1 MEKKPAEQSAGRE
14 ETGKTVPQ
22 INKAETKLS
31 VSPPDI
37 ELLNKPDNFFAGKV
51 KCYVQNWENLTNDR
65 YILDIVRS
73 GYKLEL
79 DSWPT
84 SGSQYPI
91 HFNEKEKEVI
101 TSLIDGLV
109 EKRVIEKVQHEKGE
123 IISNIFIRPKQ
134 DGTYRLILNLK
145 KLNQHIEKIHFK
157 METLK
162 SALNMVKRGV
172 YFAKIDLKD
181 AYYSIAVAESDRK
194 FLRFVWGE
202 SVYQYTC
209 LPNGLASA
217 PRIFTKVLKPT
228 FSSLRKLGHENVI
241 YIDDSLLASDS
252 IDECNRN
259 IEDTVKL
266 IDSLGLTMHPEK
278 SIMIPPQTIE
288 FVGFVLNSNQ
298 MTVTLSDRKAN
309 DIQLHCINMI
319 KTVTMSIR
327 DFSKLVGK
335 LVAAEPGVK
344 YTPLHYKPL
353 ELQRDL
359 ELKKNRGNFDKT
371 MTLSQQ
377 STTCFQWWVDN
388 VKSACRPISI
398 GTPKRKIETD
408 SSMSGY
414 GGYDVTNGIEING
427 HWNESEQCHHINY
440 LELKAAFLCLKSFC
454 SETRN
459 EHIQMFLDNTVALKY
474 LSKMGGRKLNLNEL
488 ARDIWLWCEA
498 RNIWLSAYHIPGK
511 LNTKADALSRFSKKL
526 NDDMEW
532 SLNETVFNKIELRM
546 GKCDIDLFASAK
558 NRKTDKYVSFIPDLR
573 AYAVNAFSLTWTNA
587 LHYIF
592 PPFSMLGAVLQKI
605 RVDQAHAIL
614 IAPLFTTQ
622 PWFPQILQ
630 LICDQ
635 CYILP

>member
-1 MEKKPAEQSAGRE
+1 M
-14 ETGKTVPQ
+14 
-22 INKAETKLS
+22 
-31 VSPPDI
+31 
-37 ELLNKPDNFFAGKV
+37 
-51 KCYVQNWENLTNDR
+51 TNDR

-84 SGSQYPI
+84 SGSQDPI

-109 EKRVIEKVQHEKGE
+109 EKMVIEKVQHEKGE

-266 IDSLGLTMHPEK
+266 IDSLGLTIHPEK
-278 SIMIPPQTIE
+278 SIMIPTQTIE
-288 FVGFVLNSNQ
+288 FV
-298 MTVTLSDRKAN
+298 
-309 DIQLHCINMI
+309 
-319 KTVTMSIR
+319 
-327 DFSKLVGK
+327 
-335 LVAAEPGVK
+335 
-344 YTPLHYKPL
+344 
-353 ELQRDL
+353 
-359 ELKKNRGNFDKT
+359 
-371 MTLSQQ
+371 
-377 STTCFQWWVDN
+377 
-388 VKSACRPISI
+388 
-398 GTPKRKIETD
+398 
-408 SSMSGY
+408 
-414 GGYDVTNGIEING
+414 
-427 HWNESEQCHHINY
+427 
-440 LELKAAFLCLKSFC
+440 LC
-454 SETRN
+454 
-459 EHIQMFLDNTVALKY
+459 
-474 LSKMGGRKLNLNEL
+474 
-488 ARDIWLWCEA
+488 
-498 RNIWLSAYHIPGK
+498 
-511 LNTKADALSRFSKKL
+511 
-526 NDDMEW
+526 
-532 SLNETVFNKIELRM
+532 
-546 GKCDIDLFASAK
+546 
-558 NRKTDKYVSFIPDLR
+558 
-573 AYAVNAFSLTWTNA
+573 
-587 LHYIF
+587 
-592 PPFSMLGAVLQKI
+592 
-605 RVDQAHAIL
+605 
-614 IAPLFTTQ
+614 
-622 PWFPQILQ
+622 
-630 LICDQ
+630 
-635 CYILP
+635 